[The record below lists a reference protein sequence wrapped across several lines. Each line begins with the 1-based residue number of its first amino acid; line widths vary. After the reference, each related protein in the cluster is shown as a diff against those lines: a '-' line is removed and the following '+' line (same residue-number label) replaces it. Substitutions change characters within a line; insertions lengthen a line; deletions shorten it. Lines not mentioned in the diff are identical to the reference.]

1 MQDEGMIERVAR
13 ALRQHDCDEVLKRDN
28 VSIPDWESD
37 PDLERREAYRRL
49 ARAAIE
55 AMREPPVKIAMD
67 YFREASGDE
76 LWRMFIDTALSE
88 KP

>member
-1 MQDEGMIERVAR
+1 MSEMIERVAIAIRRNKFERNGR
-13 ALRQHDCDEVLKRDN
+13 ASVF
-28 VSIPDWESD
+28 D
-37 PDLERREAYRRL
+37 PSNISEEELGE